1 MTKTVVL
8 DDDPTGTQTVQ
19 DVAVLTVWD
28 TAALQAELLRPE
40 PLFFVLTNTR
50 AMPEPQARRVNA
62 KVCRNLQAASR
73 AVNVNFTLISRSD
86 STLRGHFPAEP
97 EAIEQALGT
106 PFEAWF
112 LVPFFEEGGR
122 ITRDDVHYVRE
133 GDTLVPA
140 AETPFAQDATFG
152 YRNSNLRRWVEEKT
166 NGKVQAEEVISLT
179 LNELRNPD
187 PQPLTDKIAALE
199 GGKIVVVNAE
209 RWQDLVPLAQIIQ
222 ALPQKRFLFRT
233 AASWVKV
240 VKYVTDGQEI
250 LRPVVFSK
258 KLPETPQTG
267 GLVVVGSYVPK
278 TTQQLAELLRDNP
291 AVVPL
296 EMEVAKLLDEQA
308 SQTYVQAVVSQLED
322 LLRNGKNAVLF
333 TSRTLVKDPD
343 PVRSLEIGNRVS
355 AGLVAVVRQMQTRP
369 RFLIAKGGI
378 TSSDVATAGLGV
390 CRAVVLGQ
398 LLPGVPVWETGPESR
413 FPGLFYVVFPG
424 NVGDATALRRGF
436 GMLDGS
442 GKSSGVSGQ

>member
-1 MTKTVVL
+1 MTKTVVF

-19 DVAVLTVWD
+19 DVVVLTVWD
-28 TAALQAELLRPE
+28 TAALQAELQQPE
-40 PLFFVLTNTR
+40 PLFFILTNTR
-50 AMPEPQARRVNA
+50 AMPEPEARRVNA
-62 KVCRNLQAASR
+62 EICRNLQVASR
-73 AVNVNFTLISRSD
+73 ATGVGFTLVSRSD

-97 EAIEQALGT
+97 EAIEQAFGT
-106 PFEAWF
+106 PFDAWF

-152 YRNSNLRRWVEEKT
+152 YRNSNLRQWVAEKT
-166 NGKVQAEEVISLT
+166 GGKMPADAVISLT
-179 LNELRNPD
+179 LNDLQNPD
-187 PQPLTDKIAALE
+187 PQPLTDKIAALAN
-199 GGKIVVVNAE
+199 GDIVIVNAE
-209 RWQDLVPLAQIIQ
+209 CWQDLVPLARAVQ

-233 AASWVKV
+233 AASWVKA
-240 VKYVTDGQEI
+240 VKHVADGRGN

-258 KLPETPQTG
+258 KLPETPRTG

-291 AVVPL
+291 VVVPL

-308 SQTYVQAVVSQLED
+308 SQTYVQAVVSQLDD
-322 LLRNGKNAVLF
+322 LLGNGKNAVLF

-355 AGLVAVVRQMQTRP
+355 AGLVAVVRGLQTRP

-378 TSSDVATAGLGV
+378 TSSDVATVSLGV
-390 CRAVVLGQ
+390 RRAVVRGQ

-442 GKSSGVSGQ
+442 GKS